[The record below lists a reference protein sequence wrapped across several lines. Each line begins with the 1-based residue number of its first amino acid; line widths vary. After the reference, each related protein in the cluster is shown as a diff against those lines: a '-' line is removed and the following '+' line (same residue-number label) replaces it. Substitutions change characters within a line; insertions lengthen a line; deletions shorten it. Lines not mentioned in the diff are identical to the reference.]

1 MDNRKA
7 NPDEIILRNRVSRFL
22 SSRARLKTPLMAILR
37 RFSEQ
42 RLPAV
47 IFGGAL
53 RDLMVHGPTTEP
65 RDVDV
70 VVDGA
75 SVEELTRLFQDVVVR
90 RTRFGG
96 LHLNVKGWMVDVW
109 PLSDTWALRSL
120 GTGCGDFRDL
130 TLTTFLNVEAVVVE
144 LTKQPQAGRLVYSSG
159 FFEAI
164 RTRILDINLEENPFP
179 ELSAIRTLVT
189 ASSLDY
195 GLSKRLARYVVH
207 HMNRVPLECFGQIQF
222 SHYGRVKL
230 DTETLH
236 AWVKIIHGQMVTQ
249 SVSRVPTVPTQL
261 PLWKE
266 HPVSAEAA

>member
-1 MDNRKA
+1 
-7 NPDEIILRNRVSRFL
+7 VSRFL

-75 SVEELTRLFQDVVVR
+75 SVEELTRLFQDV
-90 RTRFGG
+90 
-96 LHLNVKGWMVDVW
+96 VDVW

-249 SVSRVPTVPTQL
+249 SVIRVPTVPTQL